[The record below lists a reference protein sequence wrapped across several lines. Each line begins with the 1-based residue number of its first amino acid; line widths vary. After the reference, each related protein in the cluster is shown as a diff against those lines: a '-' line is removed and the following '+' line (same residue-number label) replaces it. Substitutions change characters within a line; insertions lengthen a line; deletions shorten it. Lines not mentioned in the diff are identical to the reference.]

1 MENDQQNIPIQMSRS
16 NSPATNLHKIPVD
29 DATVLREAQWKQQ
42 AFEALLAMAEILF
55 SLDADPAGEQGR
67 PTSIG
72 IAQRLAE
79 LACTTLGCQGATIS
93 TLEPEND
100 RQQLLTTFGFSPKEE
115 RRIRARMQE
124 EPLNVSLGNP
134 EFVVRLQVGEPL
146 VIDLAH
152 PAHYHNGP
160 APDTD
165 AVLVVPMRPGTQLVG
180 LIILNHS
187 DRRHEYTPD
196 EIALAMALGKFTIL
210 AIERERLLR
219 EREESQSG
227 EQAIRA
233 ATQHIDAILSSASHE
248 LRTPLTSIKGNI
260 QLARLRLSSVERE
273 IPVENASLRSQLE
286 EIKMM
291 LERADRQTDTENR
304 LISKLRDANKDDA

>member
-124 EPLNVSLGNP
+124 EPLNASLGNP

-152 PAHYHNGP
+152 PAHYHNRP
-160 APDTD
+160 TPDSDT
-165 AVLVVPMRPGTQLVG
+165 ALVVPMRPGTQLVG
-180 LIILNHS
+180 LIILNHGN
-187 DRRHEYTPD
+187 RRHDYTPPHTPLPLPF
-196 EIALAMALGKFTIL
+196 AKF
-210 AIERERLLR
+210 
-219 EREESQSG
+219 SQSP
-227 EQAIRA
+227 
-233 ATQHIDAILSSASHE
+233 TQLH
-248 LRTPLTSIKGNI
+248 
-260 QLARLRLSSVERE
+260 
-273 IPVENASLRSQLE
+273 
-286 EIKMM
+286 
-291 LERADRQTDTENR
+291 
-304 LISKLRDANKDDA
+304 

>member
-16 NSPATNLHKIPVD
+16 NSPATM
-29 DATVLREAQWKQQ
+29 LREVQWKQQ

-55 SLDADPAGEQGR
+55 SPDADPAGEQGR

-72 IAQRLAE
+72 IAQRLAD
-79 LACTTLGCQGATIS
+79 LACTTLGFQDATVS

-100 RQQLLTTFGFSPKEE
+100 RQQLLTTFGFSPEEE
-115 RRIRARMQE
+115 RHIRARMQE

-134 EFVVRLQVGEPL
+134 EFVARLQVGKPL

-152 PAHYHNGP
+152 PAHYHNSP
-160 APDTD
+160 TSDTYT
-165 AVLVVPMRPGTQLVG
+165 ALVVPMLPGTQLMG
-180 LIILNHS
+180 LITLNQG
-187 DRRHEYTPD
+187 DRKHEYTPD

-219 EREESQSG
+219 EREEAQSS
-227 EQAIRA
+227 EQAIRVA
-233 ATQHIDAILSSASHE
+233 KQHIDAILSSASHE

-273 IPVENASLRSQLE
+273 IPVENDSLRSQLE

>member
-16 NSPATNLHKIPVD
+16 NSPATM
-29 DATVLREAQWKQQ
+29 LREVQWKQQ
-42 AFEALLAMAEILF
+42 AFETLLAMAEILF
-55 SLDADPAGEQGR
+55 SPDADLAGEQAR

-72 IAQRLAE
+72 IAQRLAD
-79 LACTTLGCQGATIS
+79 LACTTLGFQDATIS

-100 RQQLLTTFGFSPKEE
+100 RQRLLTTFGFSPEEE
-115 RRIRARMQE
+115 RHIRARMQE

-134 EFVVRLQVGEPL
+134 EFVARLQVGKPL

-152 PAHYHNGP
+152 PAHYHNSP
-160 APDTD
+160 TSDTYT
-165 AVLVVPMRPGTQLVG
+165 ALVVPMLPGTQLVG
-180 LIILNHS
+180 LITLNHG

-219 EREESQSG
+219 EREEAQSS
-227 EQAIRA
+227 EQAIRVA
-233 ATQHIDAILSSASHE
+233 KQHIDAILSSASHE

-273 IPVENASLRSQLE
+273 IPVENDSLRSQLE